1 MEDTLENSKDG
12 TGCHSTRLFFTPL
25 LFSSQY
31 FLFWAFS
38 FSIIITKLREAVPAA
53 LRIQW
58 LILTHY
64 TGNTSEYSTHGL
76 LGKLSALV
84 LKPSWDAEKFSIFF
98 FFKTNT
104 LRKKQKTTDS
114 SMPNYPFQRKRVSR
128 FKRTV
133 IKSHDTKW
141 FKPDALD
148 TDILSWN
155 SHRSPSGLI

>member
-1 MEDTLENSKDG
+1 MEDTLENSKNG

-31 FLFWAFS
+31 FLFRAFS

-64 TGNTSEYSTHGL
+64 TRNTSEYSTHGL

-98 FFKTNT
+98 FLNKHPKEKTKNHW
-104 LRKKQKTTDS
+104 LIHAKL
-114 SMPNYPFQRKRVSR
+114 PFPEEASQQ
-128 FKRTV
+128 
-133 IKSHDTKW
+133 IQ
-141 FKPDALD
+141 A
-148 TDILSWN
+148 N
-155 SHRSPSGLI
+155 SDQIPWYQMIQTWCFRHWHPELK